1 MESLKIEIYFPI
13 MERMMDFNATKLFIE
28 VMNAGSLSAASE
40 RTGVPISTLSRKVN
54 ELEQSLNVQLL
65 ERSRHGVKPTYKG
78 QLFFEQ
84 ARLGVEL
91 LEDAQKSVTSVH
103 TLQGKLRLSVP
114 PNFSLW
120 WDFLIEFQQS
130 YPDITVFCH
139 SSERV
144 VDLFADGVDVALRMG
159 DLNTDDVIA
168 KPLKPLETLFVASP
182 ELLTR
187 HGTPETLAEMARL
200 PVAAWESLTHGL
212 FEWDSG
218 TEKVKYE
225 PIFTTNNS
233 QGLIHYALSGKA
245 ITQLL
250 DFSARPWL
258 ESGEL
263 IQLLPGI
270 ATQKIPLHLVYARHK
285 YPSNLV
291 RAYLDFCSA
300 WVEKLK

>member
-1 MESLKIEIYFPI
+1 MESTV
-13 MERMMDFNATKLFIE
+13 DFNATKLFIA
-28 VMNAGSLSAASE
+28 VVNAGSFSAASD
-40 RTGVPISTLSRKVN
+40 RAGIPISTLSRKIN
-54 ELEQSLNVQLL
+54 ELEQALNVQLL
-65 ERSRHGVKPTYKG
+65 ERSRHGIKPTYKG
-78 QLFFEQ
+78 QQFFEQ

-120 WDFLIEFQQS
+120 WDLMIAFQQR

-144 VDLFADGVDVALRMG
+144 VDLFGDGIDVALRMG

-168 KPLKPLETLFVASP
+168 KHLMTLETMFVASP
-182 ELLTR
+182 GLLAH
-187 HGTPETLAEMARL
+187 HGTPETLADMARL
-200 PVAAWESLTHGL
+200 PVAAWESLNHSF
-212 FEWDSG
+212 FEWG
-218 TEKVKYE
+218 LGNERVKYE
-225 PIFTTNNS
+225 PFFSTNNI
-233 QGLIHYALSGKA
+233 QGLIHYALNGKGIA
-245 ITQLL
+245 QIL
-250 DFSARPWL
+250 DFAARPWL

-285 YPSNLV
+285 HPSALV
-291 RAYLDFCSA
+291 RAYLDFCTE
-300 WVEKLK
+300 WVGRLR